1 MDIKTL
7 FRNLRG
13 EVSCLVC
20 TDIYTDPKQLS
31 CLHSFCLHCLNQW
44 HRESRGRDTVR
55 CPKCQALSRVPESG
69 DFKDLPTS
77 FYLNGLVDVLAIREC
92 KTSQVKCGNCDK
104 SSSESSY
111 CFQCCMFYCQECVIG
126 HNIMKIYKDH
136 RVLALKD
143 FQVKDYEDV
152 MKRPVF
158 CSKEDHNK
166 EELKY
171 FCKSCEIPVC
181 QICVT
186 LDHGG
191 HNMKLIKEEAE
202 IQKSEMRSL
211 LEKQRRNLQAKMKTV
226 NQLDEEFA
234 KLMQQAEDVKR
245 DVQRLVDNLVA
256 VIEAKK
262 QNILSS
268 LEKETSRSLDLVTER
283 KTEIQRQ
290 ITAIESSLENADK
303 LLTRSSNA
311 EIVQL
316 KKSLDA
322 IFEGVSQTE
331 PINRNTESL
340 PAGFIFKQN
349 PKLLETV
356 KTDDIGTLQIL
367 QLTQAN
373 HVICE
378 GKGIEEGMV
387 NREAQFTL
395 TSRNIRGK
403 QCYNERDHVTVEIR
417 DKRGR
422 ECATKV
428 GINDCGDGLYQI
440 KYTPKDQG
448 MCKVSVKINGEHIN
462 RSPFTVFVKPFQ
474 FKPVLSFGKKGSSL
488 ALFNIPIGLAVNAR
502 NEIAVADNRNHR
514 IQIFDSDGNYIRSF
528 GRQGGKAGELQG
540 PRGIAFDNNGNIFV
554 ADRSSRIQI
563 FDGRGE
569 YVRSFGGFGSLDNQ
583 LKNPWSLSVDS
594 DGNVIVADRGNS
606 LIKIFSHDGK
616 FLMKI
621 GGQSSL
627 KSPMHCI
634 QYDRYLVVSDRGEHC
649 IKVFDRNGNFQ
660 YKFGKIG
667 SGDGE
672 FDGLSCMAVNKS
684 GHLMVCDE
692 CNHRVQ
698 VFEVNG
704 KFIGKFGTEGSNLGE
719 FKNPVS
725 FAVLG
730 NGRIA
735 VSEFNNN
742 RIQLF
747 E

>member
-1 MDIKTL
+1 MDIKKL
-7 FRNLRG
+7 FYNLRE
-13 EVSCLVC
+13 EVSCPVC
-20 TDIYTDPKQLS
+20 TNIYTDPKQLS

-44 HRESRGRDTVR
+44 HRTSHGRDTIK
-55 CPKCQALSRVPESG
+55 CPKCQARSRVPESG
-69 DFKDLPTS
+69 DLKDLPTS
-77 FYLNGLVDVLAIREC
+77 FYLNGLIDVLAIREC

-126 HNIMKIYKDH
+126 HNIMKSYKDH

-143 FQVKDYEDV
+143 FEVKDYEDV

-158 CSKEDHNK
+158 CPKEDHNK

-171 FCKSCEIPVC
+171 FCKTCEMPVC
-181 QICVT
+181 QICVI

-211 LEKQRRNLQAKMKTV
+211 LEKQRCNLQAKMKTV

-234 KLMQQAEDVKR
+234 KLMQQGEDVKR

-283 KTEIQRQ
+283 KTKIQRQ

-340 PAGFIFKQN
+340 PAGFIFEQN

-367 QLTQAN
+367 QLTKAN

-417 DKRGR
+417 DERGR
-422 ECATKV
+422 ECATEV

-440 KYTPKDQG
+440 KYTPKDEG
-448 MCKVSVKINGEHIN
+448 RCKVSVKVNGEHID
-462 RSPFTVFVKPFQ
+462 RSPFTVLVKPFQ
-474 FKPVLSFGKKGSSL
+474 FKPVLSFGERDS
-488 ALFNIPIGLAVNAR
+488 ALKMFKNPFGLAGNAR
-502 NEIAVADNRNHR
+502 GEIAVTEFYNNR
-514 IQIFDSDGNYIRSF
+514 IQIFNSDGNFLRSF
-528 GRQGGKAGELQG
+528 DCKVLGLQV
-540 PRGIAFDNNGNIFV
+540 PKGIVFHNNGNIFV
-554 ADRSSRIQI
+554 GDTVGRILI
-563 FDGRGE
+563 FNGRGV
-569 YVRSFGGFGSLDNQ
+569 YVGSFGMFGSLDNQ
-583 LKNPWSLSVDS
+583 LSDPWGLSVDS
-594 DGNVIVADRGNS
+594 DGNVIVADKGNS
-606 LIKIFSHDGK
+606 SIKIFSPDGE

-621 GGQSSL
+621 GGQGTL
-627 KSPMHCI
+627 KSPVHCI
-634 QYDRYLVVSDRGEHC
+634 QYEKYLVVSDKGEHC

-660 YKFGKIG
+660 YMFGKKG

-672 FDGLSCMAVNKS
+672 FNAPSCMAVNKS

-698 VFEVNG
+698 VFELNG
-704 KFIGKFGTEGSNLGE
+704 KFIGKFGTNGNNLGE
-719 FKNPVS
+719 FKNPASLVI
-725 FAVLG
+725 LG
-730 NGRIA
+730 NDRIA
-735 VSEFNNN
+735 VSDFNNH

>member
-1 MDIKTL
+1 MDIKKL
-7 FRNLRG
+7 FYNLRE
-13 EVSCLVC
+13 EVSCPVC
-20 TDIYTDPKQLS
+20 TNIYTDPKQLS

-44 HRESRGRDTVR
+44 HRTSHGRDTIR

-69 DFKDLPTS
+69 DLKDLPTS
-77 FYLNGLVDVLAIREC
+77 FYLNGLIDVLAIREC

-126 HNIMKIYKDH
+126 HNIMKSYKDH

-143 FQVKDYEDV
+143 FEVKDYEDV

-158 CSKEDHNK
+158 CPKEDHNK

-171 FCKSCEIPVC
+171 FCKTCEMPVC

-191 HNMKLIKEEAE
+191 HNMKLIKEEVE

-226 NQLDEEFA
+226 NQLDVEFA

-283 KTEIQRQ
+283 KTKIQRQ

-303 LLTRSSNA
+303 LLTQSSNA
-311 EIVQL
+311 EIVQF

-322 IFEGVSQTE
+322 IFEGVAQTE
-331 PINRNTESL
+331 PIECYTKSL
-340 PAGFIFKQN
+340 PAGFVFDGN

-356 KTDDIGTLQIL
+356 KTDDFGTLQIL
-367 QLTQAN
+367 HLAMAS
-373 HVICE
+373 HSICE
-378 GKGIEEGMV
+378 GKGIEEGMANCEV
-387 NREAQFTL
+387 QFTL
-395 TSRNIRGK
+395 TSRNGRGK
-403 QCYNERDHVTVEIR
+403 QCYSERDHVTVEIR
-417 DKRGR
+417 DERGR
-422 ECATKV
+422 ECATEV

-440 KYTPKDQG
+440 KYTPKDEG
-448 MCKVSVKINGEHIN
+448 RCKVSVKVNGEHID
-462 RSPFTVFVKPFQ
+462 RSPFTVLVKPFQ
-474 FKPVLSFGKKGSSL
+474 FKPVLSFGERDS
-488 ALFNIPIGLAVNAR
+488 ALKMFKNPFGLAGNAR
-502 NEIAVADNRNHR
+502 GEIAVTEFYNNR
-514 IQIFDSDGNYIRSF
+514 IQIFNSDGNFLRSF
-528 GRQGGKAGELQG
+528 GCKVLGLQI
-540 PRGIAFDNNGNIFV
+540 PKGIVFHNNGNIFV
-554 ADRSSRIQI
+554 GDTVGRILI
-563 FDGRGE
+563 FNGRGV
-569 YVRSFGGFGSLDNQ
+569 YVGSFGMFGSLDNQ
-583 LKNPWSLSVDS
+583 LSDPWGLSVDS
-594 DGNVIVADRGNS
+594 DGNVIVADKGNS
-606 LIKIFSHDGK
+606 SIKIFSPDGE

-621 GGQSSL
+621 GGQGTL
-627 KSPMHCI
+627 KSPVHCI
-634 QYDRYLVVSDRGEHC
+634 QYEKCLVVSDKGEHC

-660 YKFGKIG
+660 YMFGKKG

-672 FDGLSCMAVNKS
+672 FNAPSCMAVNKS

-698 VFEVNG
+698 VFELNG
-704 KFIGKFGTEGSNLGE
+704 KFIGKFGREGSNLGE
-719 FKNPVS
+719 FKNPAS
-725 FAVLG
+725 LAILS

-735 VSEFNNN
+735 VSEWNNHL
-742 RIQLF
+742 IQLF

>member
-7 FRNLRG
+7 FHNLRE
-13 EVSCLVC
+13 EVSCPVC
-20 TDIYTDPKQLS
+20 TNIYTDPKQLP

-44 HRESRGRDTVR
+44 HRTSHGRDTIR

-69 DFKDLPTS
+69 DLKDLPTS
-77 FYLNGLVDVLAIREC
+77 FYLNGLIDVLAIREC

-104 SSSESSY
+104 SSSENSY
-111 CFQCCMFYCQECVIG
+111 CFQCCMFYCQDCIIG
-126 HNIMKIYKDH
+126 HNIMKTYKDH
-136 RVLALKD
+136 RVLALKE
-143 FQVKDYEDV
+143 FQDKDYEDV
-152 MKRPVF
+152 LKRPDF
-158 CSKEDHNK
+158 CPKEDHNK

-171 FCKSCEIPVC
+171 FCKTCEMPVC
-181 QICVT
+181 QICVI

-211 LEKQRRNLQAKMKTV
+211 VEKQRCNLQAKMKTV

-234 KLMQQAEDVKR
+234 KLMQQGEDVKR
-245 DVQRLVDNLVA
+245 DVQRFVDNLVA

-268 LEKETSRSLDLVTER
+268 LEKETRRSLDLVTER

-290 ITAIESSLENADK
+290 ITAIESALENTDK

-316 KKSLDA
+316 KKSLDT
-322 IFEGVSQTE
+322 IFEGVAQTQA
-331 PINRNTESL
+331 IDRDTRSL
-340 PAGFIFKQN
+340 PAGFVFEEN

-356 KTDDIGTLQIL
+356 KTDYIGTFQIL
-367 QLTQAN
+367 QLTKAS

-395 TSRNIRGK
+395 TSRNGRGK
-403 QCYNERDHVTVEIR
+403 QCYNERDRVTVEIR
-417 DKRGR
+417 DERGR
-422 ECATKV
+422 ECATEV
-428 GINDCGDGLYQI
+428 GINDGGDGLYQI
-440 KYTPKDQG
+440 KYTPKDEG
-448 MCKVSVKINGEHIN
+448 RCKVSVKVNGEHIH
-462 RSPFTVFVKPFQ
+462 RSPFTVLVKPFQ
-474 FKPVLSFGKKGSSL
+474 FKAVLSFGRKGS
-488 ALFNIPIGLAVNAR
+488 ALKLFINPFGLAGNTR
-502 NEIAVADNRNHR
+502 DEIAVTEFYNNR
-514 IQIFDSDGNYIRSF
+514 IQIFNSDGNFIRSLSS
-528 GRQGGKAGELQG
+528 KALDLQV
-540 PRGIAFDNNGNIFV
+540 PKGIVFRNSGHIFV
-554 ADRSSRIQI
+554 GDNSGRILI
-563 FDGRGE
+563 IDGRGE
-569 YVRSFGGFGSLDNQ
+569 CVGSFGGLGSLDDKLND
-583 LKNPWSLSVDS
+583 PWGLSVDS
-594 DGNVIVADRGNS
+594 DGNVIVADKGSS
-606 LIKIFSHDGK
+606 LIKIFSPDGK

-621 GGQSSL
+621 GGQGTL
-627 KSPMHCI
+627 KSPVHCI
-634 QYDRYLVVSDRGEHC
+634 QYDKYLIVSDKGEHC

-660 YKFGKIG
+660 YMFGKEG

-672 FDGLSCMAVNKS
+672 FNAPSCMAVNKS

-698 VFEVNG
+698 IFELNG
-704 KFIGKFGTEGSNLGE
+704 KFIGKFGTNGSNLGE

-725 FAVLG
+725 LVILG
-730 NGRIA
+730 NDRIA
-735 VSEFNNN
+735 VSDFNNH

>member
-7 FRNLRG
+7 FHNLRE
-13 EVSCLVC
+13 EVSCPVC
-20 TDIYTDPKQLS
+20 TNIYTDPKQLP

-44 HRESRGRDTVR
+44 HRTSHGRDTIR
-55 CPKCQALSRVPESG
+55 CPKCQALSRVPDSG
-69 DFKDLPTS
+69 DLKDLPTS
-77 FYLNGLVDVLAIREC
+77 FYLNGLIDVLAIREC

-111 CFQCCMFYCQECVIG
+111 CFHCCAFYCQDCVIG
-126 HNIMKIYKDH
+126 HNIMKPYKDH
-136 RVLALKD
+136 RVLALKE
-143 FQVKDYEDV
+143 FQDKDYEDV
-152 MKRPVF
+152 MKRPDF

-171 FCKSCEIPVC
+171 FCKTCEMPVC
-181 QICVT
+181 HICVI

-202 IQKSEMRSL
+202 IQKSEMRSF
-211 LEKQRRNLQAKMKTV
+211 LEKQRCNLQAKMKTV

-234 KLMQQAEDVKR
+234 KLMQQGEDVKR

-268 LEKETSRSLDLVTER
+268 LEKETRRSLDLVTER

-290 ITAIESSLENADK
+290 ITAIESALENNDK

-316 KKSLDA
+316 KKSLDT
-322 IFEGVSQTE
+322 IFEGVAQTQA
-331 PINRNTESL
+331 IDRDTRSL
-340 PAGFIFKQN
+340 PAGFVFEEN

-356 KTDDIGTLQIL
+356 KTDYIGTLQIL
-367 QLTQAN
+367 QLTKAS

-395 TSRNIRGK
+395 TSRNGRGK

-417 DKRGR
+417 DERGR
-422 ECATKV
+422 ECATEV

-440 KYTPKDQG
+440 KYTPKDEG
-448 MCKVSVKINGEHIN
+448 RCKVSVKVNGEHIH
-462 RSPFTVFVKPFQ
+462 RSPFTVLVKPFQ
-474 FKPVLSFGKKGSSL
+474 FKAVLSFDGRGS
-488 ALFNIPIGLAVNAR
+488 ALKMFNNPFGLAGNAR
-502 NEIAVADNRNHR
+502 DEIAVTEFFNNR
-514 IQIFDSDGNYIRSF
+514 IQIFNSDGNFIRSLSC
-528 GRQGGKAGELQG
+528 KALDLRV
-540 PRGIAFDNNGNIFV
+540 PKGIVFRNNGNIFV
-554 ADRSSRIQI
+554 GDKSGRILTI
-563 FDGRGE
+563 DGRGE
-569 YVRSFGGFGSLDNQ
+569 YVGSFGGLGSLDDEFND
-583 LKNPWSLSVDS
+583 PWGLSVDS
-594 DGNVIVADRGNS
+594 DGNVIVADQGSS
-606 LIKIFSHDGK
+606 LIKIFSPDGK

-621 GGQSSL
+621 GGQGTL
-627 KSPMHCI
+627 KSPVHCI
-634 QYDRYLVVSDRGEHC
+634 QYDKYLIVSDRGEHC

-660 YKFGKIG
+660 YMFGKEG
-667 SGDGE
+667 SRDGE
-672 FDGLSCMAVNKS
+672 FDTPCCMAVNKS

-698 VFEVNG
+698 IFELNG
-704 KFIGKFGTEGSNLGE
+704 KFIGKFGTNGSNLGE
-719 FKNPVS
+719 FKNPASLVI
-725 FAVLG
+725 LG
-730 NGRIA
+730 NDRIA
-735 VSEFNNN
+735 VSDFNNH

>member
-1 MDIKTL
+1 MDIKKL
-7 FRNLRG
+7 FYNLRE

-20 TDIYTDPKQLS
+20 TNIYTDPKQLS

-44 HRESRGRDTVR
+44 HRTSHGRDTIK
-55 CPKCQALSRVPESG
+55 CPKCQARSRVPESG
-69 DFKDLPTS
+69 DLKDLPTS
-77 FYLNGLVDVLAIREC
+77 FYLNGLIDVLAIREC

-126 HNIMKIYKDH
+126 HNIMKSYKDH

-143 FQVKDYEDV
+143 FEVKDYEDV

-158 CSKEDHNK
+158 CPKEDHNK

-171 FCKSCEIPVC
+171 FCKTCEMPVC
-181 QICVT
+181 QICVI

-226 NQLDEEFA
+226 NQLDVEFA

-283 KTEIQRQ
+283 KTKIQRQ

-303 LLTRSSNA
+303 LLTQSSNA
-311 EIVQL
+311 EIVQF

-322 IFEGVSQTE
+322 IFEGVAQTE
-331 PINRNTESL
+331 PIECYTKSL
-340 PAGFIFKQN
+340 PAGFVFDGN

-356 KTDDIGTLQIL
+356 KTDDFGTLQIL
-367 QLTQAN
+367 HLAMAS
-373 HVICE
+373 HSICE
-378 GKGIEEGMV
+378 GKGIEEGMANCEV
-387 NREAQFTL
+387 QFTL
-395 TSRNIRGK
+395 TSRNGRGK
-403 QCYNERDHVTVEIR
+403 QCYSERDHVTVEIR
-417 DKRGR
+417 DERGR
-422 ECATKV
+422 ECATEV

-440 KYTPKDQG
+440 KYTPKDEG
-448 MCKVSVKINGEHIN
+448 RCKVSVKVNGEHID
-462 RSPFTVFVKPFQ
+462 RSPFTVLVKPFQ
-474 FKPVLSFGKKGSSL
+474 FKPVLSFGERDS
-488 ALFNIPIGLAVNAR
+488 ALKMFKNPFGLAGNAR
-502 NEIAVADNRNHR
+502 GEIAVTEFYNNR
-514 IQIFDSDGNYIRSF
+514 IQIFNSDGNFLRSF
-528 GRQGGKAGELQG
+528 GCKVLGLQI
-540 PRGIAFDNNGNIFV
+540 PKGIVFHNNGNIFV
-554 ADRSSRIQI
+554 GDTVGRILI
-563 FDGRGE
+563 FNGRGV
-569 YVRSFGGFGSLDNQ
+569 YVGSFGMFGSLDNQ
-583 LKNPWSLSVDS
+583 LSDPWGLSVDS
-594 DGNVIVADRGNS
+594 DGNVIVADKGNS
-606 LIKIFSHDGK
+606 SIKIFSPDGE

-621 GGQSSL
+621 GGQGTL
-627 KSPMHCI
+627 KSPVHCI
-634 QYDRYLVVSDRGEHC
+634 QYEKCLVVSDKGEHC

-660 YKFGKIG
+660 YMFGKKG

-672 FDGLSCMAVNKS
+672 FNAPSCMAVNKS

-698 VFEVNG
+698 VFELNG
-704 KFIGKFGTEGSNLGE
+704 KFIGKFGREGSNLGE
-719 FKNPVS
+719 FKNPAS
-725 FAVLG
+725 LAILS

-735 VSEFNNN
+735 VSEWNNH

>member
-1 MDIKTL
+1 M
-7 FRNLRG
+7 
-13 EVSCLVC
+13 
-20 TDIYTDPKQLS
+20 
-31 CLHSFCLHCLNQW
+31 
-44 HRESRGRDTVR
+44 
-55 CPKCQALSRVPESG
+55 
-69 DFKDLPTS
+69 
-77 FYLNGLVDVLAIREC
+77 
-92 KTSQVKCGNCDK
+92 K
-104 SSSESSY
+104 S
-111 CFQCCMFYCQECVIG
+111 
-126 HNIMKIYKDH
+126 YKDH
-136 RVLALKD
+136 HVLALKD
-143 FQVKDYEDV
+143 FEVKDYEDV

-158 CSKEDHNK
+158 CPKEDHNK

-171 FCKSCEIPVC
+171 FCKTCEMPVC

-303 LLTRSSNA
+303 LLTQSSNA
-311 EIVQL
+311 EIVQF

-322 IFEGVSQTE
+322 IFEGVAQTE
-331 PINRNTESL
+331 PIECYTKSL
-340 PAGFIFKQN
+340 PAGFVFDGN

-356 KTDDIGTLQIL
+356 KTDDFGTLQIL
-367 QLTQAN
+367 HLAMAS
-373 HVICE
+373 HSICE
-378 GKGIEEGMV
+378 GKGIEEGMANCEV
-387 NREAQFTL
+387 QFTL
-395 TSRNIRGK
+395 TSRNGRGK
-403 QCYNERDHVTVEIR
+403 QCYSERDHVTVEIR
-417 DKRGR
+417 DERGR
-422 ECATKV
+422 ECATEV

-440 KYTPKDQG
+440 KYTPKDEG
-448 MCKVSVKINGEHIN
+448 RCKVSVKVNGEHID
-462 RSPFTVFVKPFQ
+462 RSPFTVLVKPFQ
-474 FKPVLSFGKKGSSL
+474 FKPVLSFGERDS
-488 ALFNIPIGLAVNAR
+488 ALKMFKNPFGLAGNAR
-502 NEIAVADNRNHR
+502 GEIAVTEFYNNR
-514 IQIFDSDGNYIRSF
+514 IQIFNSDGNFLRSF
-528 GRQGGKAGELQG
+528 GCKVLGLQI
-540 PRGIAFDNNGNIFV
+540 PKGIVFHNNGNIFV
-554 ADRSSRIQI
+554 GDTVGRILI
-563 FDGRGE
+563 FNGRGV
-569 YVRSFGGFGSLDNQ
+569 YVGSD
-583 LKNPWSLSVDS
+583 PWGLSVDS
-594 DGNVIVADRGNS
+594 DGNVIVADKGNS
-606 LIKIFSHDGK
+606 SIKIFSPDGE

-621 GGQSSL
+621 GGQGTL
-627 KSPMHCI
+627 KSPVHCI
-634 QYDRYLVVSDRGEHC
+634 QYEKCLVVSDKGEHC

-660 YKFGKIG
+660 YMFGKKG

-672 FDGLSCMAVNKS
+672 FNAPSCMAVNKS

-698 VFEVNG
+698 VFELNG
-704 KFIGKFGTEGSNLGE
+704 KFIGKFGREGSNLGE
-719 FKNPVS
+719 FKNPAS
-725 FAVLG
+725 LAILS

-735 VSEFNNN
+735 VSEWNNH